1 MTVSTEFDRY
11 PKTGRFL
18 AGRLRSEMSEAEKT
32 ELEGLVVDTMTL
44 RDGARAIARGDACN
58 WSAILIDGFVLRTLE
73 NGGRRYAVSF
83 HVPGDFVDLHCFALR
98 RLDHNIDCVGEA
110 TFGRVPHDAI
120 ARVMEQRPHLA
131 RLFWFATLLDAAMH
145 REWIMK
151 LEQST
156 VPKRIAHVFAEIWRR
171 LEMVGRAFPD
181 GFETP
186 LRQSEIAEMCGATA
200 IHTNRALAD
209 LRRNDLADFRR
220 GEVRI
225 RDRAR
230 LEDYAGFR
238 PDYLYG
244 EGGLALRRAG

>member
-1 MTVSTEFDRY
+1 M
-11 PKTGRFL
+11 
-18 AGRLRSEMSEAEKT
+18 
-32 ELEGLVVDTMTL
+32 
-44 RDGARAIARGDACN
+44 
-58 WSAILIDGFVLRTLE
+58 
-73 NGGRRYAVSF
+73 
-83 HVPGDFVDLHCFALR
+83 
-98 RLDHNIDCVGEA
+98 GEA

-171 LEMVGRAFPD
+171 LEMVGQAFPD

-244 EGGLALRRAG
+244 EGSLALRRAG

>member
-1 MTVSTEFDRY
+1 
-11 PKTGRFL
+11 
-18 AGRLRSEMSEAEKT
+18 MSEAEKT
-32 ELEGLVVDTMTL
+32 EWISRVVMMI
-44 RDGARAIARGDACN
+44 RRRRGDRSRRC
-58 WSAILIDGFVLRTLE
+58 SLVGDLIDGFGWHAGE
-73 NGGRRYAVSF
+73 WRRRWPSAF
-83 HVPGDFVDLHCFALR
+83 TPGDFVDLHCFALR

-171 LEMVGRAFPD
+171 LEMVGQAFPD

-230 LEDYAGFR
+230 LKTM
-238 PDYLYG
+238 PDF
-244 EGGLALRRAG
+244 ASTISRAKPAAPRG

>member
-1 MTVSTEFDRY
+1 MSVSAY
-11 PKTGRFL
+11 PLSHRFL
-18 AGRLRSEMSEAEKT
+18 LGRARHRLSEHERGVV
-32 ELEGLVVDTMTL
+32 EGLITDVERFTSAHVVL
-44 RDGARAIARGDACN
+44 ERGDVV
-58 WSAILIDGFVLRTLE
+58 SRSTLLIEGFVARVINE
-73 NGGRRYAVSF
+73 GGRRHIVAL
-83 HVPGDFVDLHCFALR
+83 HVPGDFVDLHAFALK
-98 RLDHNIDCVGEA
+98 RLDHSIVSIGPVMVGYTTHKKLEGLMQ
-110 TFGRVPHDAI
+110 T
-120 ARVMEQRPHLA
+120 EPHLS
-131 RLFWFATLLDAAMH
+131 RMLWFSTLLDAAMH

-171 LEMVGRAFPD
+171 LEMVGQAFPD

-244 EGGLALRRAG
+244 EGSLALRRAG